1 MIYEPKGRALEYAPL
16 ACNLAVGCVH
26 GCRYC
31 YGPGAFRVPRADWTV
46 PLPKNDLVK
55 RFARSAERF
64 AGDPREILFSF
75 ATDPFGT
82 FEQVRDLREILPIAE
97 THRLRLTILTKN
109 PMAAE
114 EFLPIMHR
122 NGWRLG
128 VSLCWHTEAAMGEWE
143 PGAPSIASRLVGLD
157 LARRAGVQTWVSVEP
172 VIDPREALLTIEA
185 VRDIVDEIK
194 VGAWNHD
201 RRAKEINW
209 RSFLALA
216 RSALRDRPH
225 MFKRDLLELAGEEAP
240 R

>member
-31 YGPGAFRVPRADWTV
+31 YGPGAFRVPRQDWTV
-46 PLPKNDLVK
+46 PLPKQDLIA
-55 RFARSAERF
+55 RFTKAAQKF

-82 FEQVRDLREILPIAE
+82 WEQVADLHAILPIAE
-97 THRLRLTILTKN
+97 DNRLKLTILTKN
-109 PMAAE
+109 PMAAQ
-114 EFLPIMHR
+114 EFLPIMRR
-122 NGWRLG
+122 NSWRLG
-128 VSLCWHTEAAMGEWE
+128 VSLCWHSELSMREWE
-143 PGAPSIASRLVGLD
+143 PGAPSIASRLAGLD

-172 VIDPREALLTIEA
+172 VIDPREALLAIET
-185 VRDIVDEIK
+185 VRDIVDEVK

-201 RRAKEINW
+201 VRAKGINW

-216 RSALRDRPH
+216 RAALRDRPH
-225 MFKRDLLELAGEEAP
+225 MFKRDLLELAGEEP
-240 R
+240 PL